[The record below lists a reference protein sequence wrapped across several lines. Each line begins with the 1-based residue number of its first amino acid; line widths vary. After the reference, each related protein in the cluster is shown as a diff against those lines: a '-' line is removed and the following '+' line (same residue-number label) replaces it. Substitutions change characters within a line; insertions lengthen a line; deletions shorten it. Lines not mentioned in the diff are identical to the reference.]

1 MLNVSCVLCE
11 FCVLGLN
18 VRVTF
23 VLTENMKITFCI
35 LFKHQLSTHPS
46 EALKCEISQKTREI
60 LQTRLKLYP
69 SQSGRFSLRSLPP
82 SALHL
87 CQETHSHSS
96 NAYFIHTDFALNAW
110 LDFHDLD
117 PSTSSCECNILGA
130 VFIQKH
136 SHAVMRIISECVC
149 IR

>member
-1 MLNVSCVLCE
+1 MLR
-11 FCVLGLN
+11 LN

-23 VLTENMKITFCI
+23 VLTVNMKITFCI
-35 LFKHQLSTHPS
+35 LFEHQLSTHPS

-60 LQTRLKLYP
+60 LQTRLKLHA
-69 SQSGRFSLRSLPP
+69 SQCGRFSLRSQPP

-87 CQETHSHSS
+87 CQETHSRSS
-96 NAYFIHTDFALNAW
+96 NAYFIHTDFTPSPW
-110 LDFHDLD
+110 LDCHEFD
-117 PSTSSCECNILGA
+117 PSTSSCECNIFGA

-136 SHAVMRIISECVC
+136 SHAVMRLTSECVS